1 MRQKG
6 MIIIVTVI
14 AATLAGCQ
22 QKTQT
27 DPAELSRS
35 ATDARRAELNE
46 QLARRYENPE
56 AHYELGKIFHQ
67 EGNLLRAEQHY
78 NVAMGFDP
86 VHRRAQA
93 AMVRLLKDRQES
105 QRAQITADLYIN
117 QAAASPDA
125 LMALGRSFQR
135 EKLDDLALTSYQRA
149 MALAPNTASIHKQLG
164 YFYLAKNDQVRAEGY
179 FRRSFE
185 IDPNQP
191 DVAAEL
197 GRMGVQVTIPP
208 RKATGFLGPLRD
220 AVSGDPDD
228 DPTIK

>member
-1 MRQKG
+1 MRQIG
-6 MIIIVTVI
+6 MIIIVTAV
-14 AATLAGCQ
+14 AAMLAGCQ
-22 QKTQT
+22 QTTQT
-27 DPAELSRS
+27 DPAQPRS
-35 ATDARRAELNE
+35 ATDARKAELNE

-56 AHYELGKIFHQ
+56 AHYELGKIFHR
-67 EGNLLRAEQHY
+67 EGNFLRAEQHY
-78 NVAMGFDP
+78 NIAMGFDP

-149 MALAPNTASIHKQLG
+149 LAMAPNTASIHKQLG

-197 GRMGVQVTIPP
+197 GRMGVQVTIPA

-228 DPTIK
+228 PTVK

>member
-1 MRQKG
+1 MGFAPSQRG
-6 MIIIVTVI
+6 
-14 AATLAGCQ
+14 G
-22 QKTQT
+22 
-27 DPAELSRS
+27 
-35 ATDARRAELNE
+35 
-46 QLARRYENPE
+46 
-56 AHYELGKIFHQ
+56 Q
-67 EGNLLRAEQHY
+67 EGVLRLRKNPKE
-78 NVAMGFDP
+78 P
-86 VHRRAQA
+86 RRPQG
-93 AMVRLLKDRQES
+93 
-105 QRAQITADLYIN
+105 TADLYIN

-149 MALAPNTASIHKQLG
+149 LAMAPNTASIHKQLG

-197 GRMGVQVTIPP
+197 GRMGVQVTIPA
-208 RKATGFLGPLRD
+208 RKATGLLGPLRD

-228 DPTIK
+228 PTVK